1 MREELIF
8 WDLCKTTM
16 SENKRKNRNKA
27 HGRNEGQVFLCQFH
41 LLTNLI
47 HADLNDTLFI
57 QNSKKWRWGVMRQ
70 QYTHTK
76 THTEDFCPS
85 SASGLGQLCCASQPR
100 VSSPVSQAA
109 EAPQGTTNSWQTGA
123 TAIYHP
129 NHTYAC
135 VSLPVFVCRC
145 ILLNHKHGNPS
156 CSRVCVERTG
166 TNKHEAA
173 SC

>member
-1 MREELIF
+1 
-8 WDLCKTTM
+8 
-16 SENKRKNRNKA
+16 
-27 HGRNEGQVFLCQFH
+27 
-41 LLTNLI
+41 
-47 HADLNDTLFI
+47 
-57 QNSKKWRWGVMRQ
+57 MRQ

-173 SC
+173 SCQKETYKLAVNQCTAAKAKPLLCSKAKIRCFYCMCVCVRAHVCVLGRQGELCIKAEPWA